1 MNREEIMEILPHRE
15 DMLLVDEIRN
25 NDDGTVTGFYTVRG
39 DEFFLR
45 GHFPGNPIVPGV
57 MLCEMASQSAC
68 ALMVEKVKGK
78 LTLFTGMKN
87 VKFKNPARVG
97 DTIEFTI
104 TPLKS
109 LGMFAFVQAE
119 AKVNGT
125 TIMSGEFS
133 YALVSKDAM

>member
-1 MNREEIMEILPHRE
+1 
-15 DMLLVDEIRN
+15 
-25 NDDGTVTGFYTVRG
+25 
-39 DEFFLR
+39 
-45 GHFPGNPIVPGV
+45 
-57 MLCEMASQSAC
+57 
-68 ALMVEKVKGK
+68 
-78 LTLFTGMKN
+78 MKN
-87 VKFKNPARVG
+87 VKFKNPARIG

-133 YALVSKDAM
+133 YALVNKDAM